1 MYVLVDLD
9 ATPPAVTLEEPDD
22 CTRFYVAAMGARDPA
37 VLASALDGVVIGWL
51 AGDDAFIRTEA
62 VRAMAGGRVGEG
74 WADGFDRML
83 DYARGKGWLDDAGDA
98 IQAHVEWDAPA

>member
-1 MYVLVDLD
+1 
-9 ATPPAVTLEEPDD
+9 
-22 CTRFYVAAMGARDPA
+22 
-37 VLASALDGVVIGWL
+37 
-51 AGDDAFIRTEA
+51 